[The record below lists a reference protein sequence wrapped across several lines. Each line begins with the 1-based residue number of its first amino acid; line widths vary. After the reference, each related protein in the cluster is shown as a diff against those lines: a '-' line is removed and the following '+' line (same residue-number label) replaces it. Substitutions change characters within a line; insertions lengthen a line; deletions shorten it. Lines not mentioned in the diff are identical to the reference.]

1 MSFFAIAAAF
11 SMLSGV
17 VGFIQ
22 QRDAGKAQQRV
33 ADYQATLAGRRAEAA
48 EQEAGQARAISQRE
62 AAEDRRQAR
71 FVRSR
76 ALTAM
81 GASGTAVETDIL
93 ADIDTEA
100 ELRSLTSLQMGEQT
114 ARSLE
119 YNAILERAG
128 GAGIRQAGEAERRAA
143 NQRATL
149 TLAGGVGQ
157 AASLYAKY
165 GDGGP
170 DSQWGID
177 PISSTTYSSPGGSL
191 SAARRTQW
199 GYR

>member
-1 MSFFAIAAAF
+1 MSFVAFAAAF
-11 SMLSGV
+11 SVLSGV
-17 VGFIQ
+17 VGFAQ
-22 QRDAGKAQQRV
+22 QRSAGKAQQRV
-33 ADYQATLAGRRAEAA
+33 ANYQATLAGRRADAM
-48 EQEAGQARAISQRE
+48 EQEAGQARAIGQRE

-71 FVRSR
+71 FIRSR
-76 ALTAM
+76 ALAVM
-81 GASGTAVETDIL
+81 GGSGTAIDTDIL

-100 ELRSLTSLQMGEQT
+100 ELRSLTSLQKGEQT

-119 YNAILERAG
+119 YDAVLQRAG
-128 GAGIRQAGEAERRAA
+128 AEGLRQAGEAEKRAA
-143 NQRATL
+143 NQRAVL

-157 AASLYAKY
+157 ASALYAKY

-177 PISSTTYSSPGGSL
+177 PISSTTYSGPGGSL
-191 SAARRTQW
+191 SAAHRSQW